1 MHCFWNYSLF
11 VIVLQLVKSKDNIK
25 RLRMKLESKPSK
37 DFEFDDG
44 KVTIF
49 ATFLFSCLGICDAL
63 NKQYDH
69 PFCSLQLHICLSNY
83 LQLFCFSTFNST
95 CTHINFAV
103 LLFFNDLQCY
113 MNQKQN
119 KALRLIESVF
129 ITFNTLKYV

>member
-1 MHCFWNYSLF
+1 M
-11 VIVLQLVKSKDNIK
+11 IVLQLVKSKDNIK

-69 PFCSLQLHICLSNY
+69 PFCSLQLHICLSDF
-83 LQLFCFSTFNST
+83 LQLFAFQPSTLHVLTS
-95 CTHINFAV
+95 I
-103 LLFFNDLQCY
+103 LLFCY
-113 MNQKQN
+113 FLM
-119 KALRLIESVF
+119 IYSV
-129 ITFNTLKYV
+129 I

>member
-1 MHCFWNYSLF
+1 M
-11 VIVLQLVKSKDNIK
+11 IVLQLVKSKDNIK

-83 LQLFCFSTFNST
+83 LQLFAFQPSTLHVLTS
-95 CTHINFAV
+95 I
-103 LLFFNDLQCY
+103 LLFCYFLQCY